1 MPISACPTI
10 PGRVSIFHSAQATYY
25 APSDHSGIG
34 GMHQQRIRSTPHWRN
49 GPARR
54 DCVFVVKDQTIPGI
68 RGLHVAKVILFFS
81 FEFREKVY
89 PAALVEWFLAA
100 GDAPC
105 DSTGMWIVK
114 PDIDEDGFPTSDVIH
129 TDCILRGAHLIGL
142 YGELFIPRGFK
153 HTDTLTTFE
162 EFYVSKHADHHINEI
177 IY

>member
-10 PGRVSIFHSAQATYY
+10 PGRISVFHSAKATYY

-68 RGLHVAKVILFFS
+68 HGLLVAKVILFFS
-81 FEFREKVY
+81 FQFRDKVY
-89 PAALVEWFLAA
+89 PAALVEWFVIV

-105 DSTGMWIVK
+105 DSTGMWMVE
-114 PDIDEDGFPTSDVIH
+114 PEVDEDGFQTSDVVH
-129 TDCILRGAHLIGL
+129 TDCILRGAHLIGV
-142 YGELFIPRGFK
+142 YGDRFIPRGFK
-153 HTDTLTTFE
+153 HTDSLTTFE
-162 EFYVSKHADHHINEI
+162 AFYVSKHADHHINEI
-177 IY
+177 MY